1 MLTIGMLS
9 YQSAASGRRP
19 RPVSSKP
26 RFRSRKMMRSTRT
39 SEWRMTVGEL
49 ARMISHLYVLVLALI
64 SRLILA
70 EQDMRGKKAESSIS

>member
-1 MLTIGMLS
+1 
-9 YQSAASGRRP
+9 
-19 RPVSSKP
+19 
-26 RFRSRKMMRSTRT
+26 
-39 SEWRMTVGEL
+39 MTVGEL